1 MALQTAIAP
10 SHANLIWWT
19 LVHKRRKIGPEFR
32 PTARAAITLGIATHS
47 GRFSS
52 DINAIDVHTTYY
64 YYNNC
69 CQFTG
74 LQKYGYGSMQAD
86 GIVIEVA
93 AVSRKSSEDVKCQ
106 MEQVNLQH
114 VADTLSSPRRSTET
128 DS

>member
-1 MALQTAIAP
+1 
-10 SHANLIWWT
+10 
-19 LVHKRRKIGPEFR
+19 
-32 PTARAAITLGIATHS
+32 
-47 GRFSS
+47 
-52 DINAIDVHTTYY
+52 
-64 YYNNC
+64 
-69 CQFTG
+69 
-74 LQKYGYGSMQAD
+74 MQAD